1 MKSLADLISPENTR
15 PLVISHRGEW
25 RLAPE
30 NSIEAM
36 LLAEKAGAD
45 IVELDVQRTTSNALY
60 MMHDDTTDRMTNRS
74 GETTGVAAGDF
85 RRMRLRQ
92 ALGGPGAALTDIPV
106 PTLRET
112 LEAARGQVHLNLD
125 TKHRRDLEY
134 VGDMVRE
141 MGMADQVLIKMTSDP
156 LSPDQSI
163 KETRWF
169 EALTFMP
176 VMLDPRPGHM
186 TQDAVTLCDFFDAKI
201 IELSFHSLA
210 ELRETC
216 QEMAGRRVR
225 VWVNT
230 LNAVHPMDFHDDRA
244 SQDPEGV
251 WGTLISHGVG
261 AIQTDRV
268 PELIRSLAP

>member
-1 MKSLADLISPENTR
+1 MMLA
-15 PLVISHRGEW
+15 
-25 RLAPE
+25 AQ
-30 NSIEAM
+30 
-36 LLAEKAGAD
+36 AGAD

-60 MMHDDTTDRMTNRS
+60 MMHDDTTDRTTNRS
-74 GETTGVAAGDF
+74 GPTTGIAPGDF
-85 RRMRLRQ
+85 GELRLRQ
-92 ALGGPGAALTDIPV
+92 SLGGASAALTDIPV
-106 PTLRET
+106 PTLRDT
-112 LEAARGQVHLNLD
+112 LEAARGRVHLNLD

-134 VGDMVRE
+134 VGDEVRE
-141 MGMADQVLIKMTSDP
+141 MGMVDQVLIKMTTDP
-156 LSPDQSI
+156 LNPDQSI

-169 EALTFMP
+169 DGLVFMP

-186 TQDAVTLCDFFDAKI
+186 TQDAVALCDFFDAKI

-216 QEMAGRRVR
+216 QEMAGRGVR

-244 SQDPEGV
+244 CQDPEGV

-268 PELIRSLAP
+268 PEIIRSLAL